1 MPSAIAVRNVGTIGR
16 ADALPA
22 YVPRIFTVIN
32 KLLDHLAISILFGP
46 HEDFHLIANLHE
58 IKGIIC
64 EVGSYRRTAKKR
76 PPSRSLQLRENGGR
90 LKINRRFNP
99 TSQKIIKKRA
109 FLQVPCFLHGGRLHE
124 NIPYDP
130 TCQILGIAAASRMIQ
145 PAKFSALQ
153 KHPV

>member
-90 LKINRRFNP
+90 LKNNRRFNSGGKSP
-99 TSQKIIKKRA
+99 ASIGGEFVTKLIQWRETS
-109 FLQVPCFLHGGRLHE
+109 PH
-124 NIPYDP
+124 
-130 TCQILGIAAASRMIQ
+130 
-145 PAKFSALQ
+145 
-153 KHPV
+153 

>member
-76 PPSRSLQLRENGGR
+76 KTIKGEKDSPKKGNSENRKQKVFRNAKSLNTTRSACGNDSSACAFSR
-90 LKINRRFNP
+90 
-99 TSQKIIKKRA
+99 A
-109 FLQVPCFLHGGRLHE
+109 MMPCFAVRFLR
-124 NIPYDP
+124 
-130 TCQILGIAAASRMIQ
+130 
-145 PAKFSALQ
+145 
-153 KHPV
+153 